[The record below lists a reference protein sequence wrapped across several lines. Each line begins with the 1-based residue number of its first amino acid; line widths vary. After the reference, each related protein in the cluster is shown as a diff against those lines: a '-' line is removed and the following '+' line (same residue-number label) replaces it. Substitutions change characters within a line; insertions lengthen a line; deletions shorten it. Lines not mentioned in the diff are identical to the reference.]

1 MDLGFLS
8 RLILSSAHVVLPHPI
23 MESTI
28 LTVTWLDFIS
38 CIFYFAPFV
47 TATNVPLSKEIDL
60 SCELM
65 KFHLLQTSFLTNR
78 IGAISSFC

>member
-1 MDLGFLS
+1 LHFL
-8 RLILSSAHVVLPHPI
+8 L
-23 MESTI
+23 
-28 LTVTWLDFIS
+28 
-38 CIFYFAPFV
+38 APFV
-47 TATNVPLSKEIDL
+47 TATNVPLGEEIDL